1 MNYKDSVFLPTT
13 PFAMKA
19 NLREREPEILKLWE
33 QTKLYK
39 KIRAKT
45 QGFPKFILH
54 SGPPYANGHIHVGHG
69 FTSIFKD
76 IVIRAQHLLG
86 HDAPLVPGWDCHGLP
101 IEWKIEEKYRKEGKT
116 KEEIDIQQFRAEC
129 RTFAESWIAIQREE
143 FKRLGLLG
151 DWENPYITMDP
162 DAEAEIVTTFLTF
175 LEKGS
180 VYRRLKPVLWSVI
193 EKTALAEAEVEYED
207 KTSSSIYVRFKIQ
220 ASTDAE
226 LQETSAVI
234 WTTTPWSLPGNRA
247 IAYHPDVEYALLL
260 VQKVEPDSVAIPG
273 EKLLIAKDL
282 IDQVL
287 KKLGIAEAEI
297 LTSFKGTRLEGMKAS
312 HPFVGQGYDHDVP
325 FLPGD
330 HVAVDTGTGLVHTA
344 PSHGI
349 EDYDLGRRYQLEVP
363 ETVLDD
369 GTYASW
375 VPLFA
380 GDHVFKVDDKIIA
393 LLSDSNA
400 LAAKEKIVHSYPH
413 SWRSKAPLIY
423 RTTPQWFISL
433 EANCLRHQALDA
445 IEGVH
450 WYPSQSK
457 NRIKG
462 MVENR
467 PDWCISRQRAWGVP
481 LTIFVHK
488 ETKQPLIDASVN
500 QRIIEAVRKEGAEAW
515 YKNPERFLGHDHD
528 PADYEPIN
536 DILDVWFD
544 SGSTQKFV
552 LEKRPELEFPASLYL
567 EGSDQ
572 HRGWFMS
579 SLLLGCG
586 TKNQAPY
593 KAVVTHGFTVDEQG
607 RKMSKSQGN
616 VVAPDKIAET
626 LGIEILRLW
635 VVSCDYSDDL
645 RIGPEI
651 LKHQE
656 DIYRRFRNTL
666 RYLLGALHGFTSEEH
681 PSLEDMPSLERW
693 VLHRLHQLDTLFK
706 ECTQAY
712 NFQAFYSALHH
723 FCSADL
729 SAFYFDVRKDVVY
742 CDSAQDIK
750 RRATRTVF
758 DLLLNHL
765 LHWLAPVLCF
775 TVEEAWL
782 ARFGE
787 DRESIHLN
795 FLPETP
801 EAWKNEALAQDFD
814 VLRAQRR
821 VITGALEVARSQG
834 LIKSSLQAH
843 VTVFDPQQKML
854 PKVDYAEL
862 AITSSLDI
870 SIEALPSTAF
880 ISSDFD
886 HLGVQVSVASGHKCE
901 RCWRVLKEV
910 GNHPIHSTLCDRCV
924 HVIDE
929 VT

>member
-1 MNYKDSVFLPTT
+1 
-13 PFAMKA
+13 
-19 NLREREPEILKLWE
+19 
-33 QTKLYK
+33 
-39 KIRAKT
+39 
-45 QGFPKFILH
+45 
-54 SGPPYANGHIHVGHG
+54 
-69 FTSIFKD
+69 
-76 IVIRAQHLLG
+76 
-86 HDAPLVPGWDCHGLP
+86 
-101 IEWKIEEKYRKEGKT
+101 
-116 KEEIDIQQFRAEC
+116 
-129 RTFAESWIAIQREE
+129 
-143 FKRLGLLG
+143 LLG

-162 DAEAEIVTTFLTF
+162 DAEAEIVATFLTF

-180 VYRRLKPVLWSVI
+180 VYRGVKPVLWSVV

-207 KTSSSIYVRFKIQ
+207 KTSSSLYVRFKIQ
-220 ASTDAE
+220 TSTDVR
-226 LQETSAVI
+226 LQEASAII

-247 IAYHPDVEYALLL
+247 IAYHPEVDYALLL
-260 VQKVEPDSVAIPG
+260 VRKVEPISLALPQEKILVAQA
-273 EKLLIAKDL
+273 LIE
-282 IDQVL
+282 QVSQ
-287 KKLGIAEAEI
+287 KLGIVDSEVLA
-297 LTSFKGTRLEGMKAS
+297 SFKGIHLEGMKAS
-312 HPFVGQGYDHDVP
+312 HPFAGQGYEHDVP

-344 PSHGI
+344 PSHGV
-349 EDYDLGRRYQLEVP
+349 EDYELGKRYQLEVP

-393 LLSDSNA
+393 LLAESKA
-400 LAAKEKIVHSYPH
+400 LAAKELIRHSYPH

-433 EANCLRHQALDA
+433 DTNHLRQQALSA
-445 IEGVH
+445 IEGVQ

-488 ETKQPLIDASVN
+488 ETKQPLVDSTIN
-500 QRIIEAVRKEGAEAW
+500 QRIIEAVRQEGAEAW
-515 YKNPERFLGHDHD
+515 YKNPDRFLGHEYSI
-528 PADYEPIN
+528 ADYEPIN

-552 LEKRPELEFPASLYL
+552 LEKRPELAFPASLYL

-626 LGIEILRLW
+626 LGVEILRLW

-666 RYLLGALHGFTSEEH
+666 RYLLGALHGFTQEEH
-681 PSLEDMPSLERW
+681 IPFQEMPTLERW
-693 VLHRLHQLDTLFK
+693 VLHRLYQLDRLFK
-706 ECTQAY
+706 ESVQAY

-729 SAFYFDVRKDVVY
+729 SAFYFDIRKDSVY
-742 CDSAQDIK
+742 CDSSQDLK

-758 DLLLNHL
+758 DLVLSHL
-765 LHWLAPVLCF
+765 LHWLSPVLCF
-775 TVEEAWL
+775 TAEEAWL

-787 DRESIHLN
+787 GFESIHLN
-795 FLPETP
+795 FLPEAP
-801 EAWKNEALAQDFD
+801 ESWKDETLEQEFD
-814 VLRAQRR
+814 ILRAQRR
-821 VITGALEVARSQG
+821 VITGALEVARTQG
-834 LIKSSLQAH
+834 LIKSSLQAY
-843 VTVFDPQQKML
+843 VTVFDPQKNML
-854 PKVDYAEL
+854 PRVDYAEL
-862 AITSSLDI
+862 AITSNLTI
-870 SIEALPSTAF
+870 SQETIPSTAF
-880 ISSDFD
+880 TSSDFE
-886 HLGVQVSVASGHKCE
+886 HLGVHISVAPGHKCE
-901 RCWRVLKEV
+901 RCWRVLEEV
-910 GNHPIHSTLCDRCV
+910 GSHSAHTTLCGRCS
-924 HVIDE
+924 HVIE
-929 VT
+929 ELN

>member
-13 PFAMKA
+13 SFAMKA
-19 NLREREPEILKLWE
+19 NLREREPEILKRW
-33 QTKLYK
+33 QHQNLYQ
-39 KIRAKT
+39 KIRHKA
-45 QGFPKFILH
+45 QGLPKFILH

-76 IVIRAQHLLG
+76 IVIRAHHLLG
-86 HDAPLVPGWDCHGLP
+86 YDAPLVPGWDCHGLP

-116 KEEIDIQQFRAEC
+116 KKEIDIQHFRADC
-129 RTFAESWIAIQREE
+129 RAFAEDWIKIQREE

-162 DAEAEIVTTFLTF
+162 EAEADIVATFLTF
-175 LEKGS
+175 LEKRS
-180 VYRRLKPVLWSVI
+180 VYRGVKPVLWSVV
-193 EKTALAEAEVEYED
+193 EETALAEAEVEYED

-220 ASTDAE
+220 ESPDPE
-226 LQETSAVI
+226 FQETSAVI

-247 IAYHPDVEYALLL
+247 IAYHPDVEYA
-260 VQKVEPDSVAIPG
+260 I
-273 EKLLIAKDL
+273 LLIQETEANAFVSPQEKIIIAKEL
-282 IDQVL
+282 IDHIS
-287 KKLGIAEAEI
+287 KKLGIIDAKV
-297 LTSFKGTRLEGMKAS
+297 LSSFKGTRFEGLKAH
-312 HPFVGQGYDHDVP
+312 HPFADQGYDHDVP

-330 HVAVDTGTGLVHTA
+330 HVTVDTGTGLVHTA

-349 EDYDLGRRYQLEVP
+349 EDYDLGKRYHLEVP

-369 GTYASW
+369 GTYAAW

-380 GDHVFKVDDKIIA
+380 GDHVFKVDDKIITFLADNKA
-393 LLSDSNA
+393 LL
-400 LAAKEKIVHSYPH
+400 AKETIVHSYPH

-433 EANCLRHQALDA
+433 EANHLRHQALNA
-445 IEGVH
+445 IEDVD

-488 ETKQPLIDASVN
+488 ETKQPLIDSTLN
-500 QRIIEAVRKEGAEAW
+500 QRIIESVRQEGAEAW
-515 YKNPERFLGHDHD
+515 YKNPERFLGEDYKLT
-528 PADYEPIN
+528 DYEPVN

-552 LEKRPELEFPASLYL
+552 LEKRPELAFPASLYL

-616 VVAPDKIAET
+616 VVAPDKIADT

-666 RYLLGALHGFTSEEH
+666 RYLLGALHGFTLEESIS
-681 PSLEDMPSLERW
+681 PQEMPDLERW
-693 VLHRLHQLDTLFK
+693 VLHRLYQLDTLFK
-706 ECTQAY
+706 ECSQSY

-729 SAFYFDVRKDVVY
+729 SAFYFDIRKDVVY
-742 CDSAQDIK
+742 CDSAQDRK
-750 RRATRTVF
+750 RRATRTLF
-758 DLLLNHL
+758 DLILDRL
-765 LHWLAPVLCF
+765 LHWLSPVLCF
-775 TVEEAWL
+775 TVEEAWG

-787 DRESIHLN
+787 ACESIHLN
-795 FLPETP
+795 HLPKTP
-801 EAWKNEALAQDFD
+801 EAWKNEALAQKFD
-814 VLRAQRR
+814 LLRAQRR
-821 VITGALEVARSQG
+821 VITGALEVARAQG

-854 PKVDYAEL
+854 SSIDYAEL

-870 SIEALPSTAF
+870 SSEMIPEIAF
-880 ISSDFD
+880 TSSDFD
-886 HLGVQVSVASGHKCE
+886 PIGIQVSVAPGHKCE
-901 RCWRVLKEV
+901 RCWRVLEEV
-910 GNHPIHSTLCDRCV
+910 GHHFSHTTLCHRCID
-924 HVIDE
+924 VIE
-929 VT
+929 EGK

>member
-1 MNYKDSVFLPTT
+1 MNYKESVFLPTT
-13 PFAMKA
+13 SFAMKA
-19 NLREREPEILKLWE
+19 NLREREPEILKHWE
-33 QTKLYK
+33 QEKLYD

-45 QGFPKFILH
+45 QGLPKFILH

-76 IVIRAQHLLG
+76 VVIRAQHLLG

-116 KEEIDIQQFRAEC
+116 KEEIDIQQFRNEC
-129 RTFAESWIAIQREE
+129 RNFAEEWINVQREE

-151 DWENPYITMDP
+151 DWDRPYITMNP
-162 DAEAEIVTTFLTF
+162 EAEADIVATFLTF

-180 VYRRLKPVLWSVI
+180 VYRGVKPVLWSVV

-207 KTSSSIYVRFKIQ
+207 KSSSSIYVRFKIQ
-220 ASTDAE
+220 SSDNAQF
-226 LQETSAVI
+226 QEASAVI

-247 IAYHPDVEYALLL
+247 IAYHPDLEYVLVL
-260 VQKVEPDSVAIPG
+260 VQKVEPHSFVVPQ
-273 EKLLIAKDL
+273 EKLLIAKEL
-282 IDQVL
+282 IEQVSN
-287 KKLGIAEAEI
+287 KLGIIASKI
-297 LTSFKGTRLEGMKAS
+297 LSSFKGSNLEGMKAH
-312 HPFVGQGYDHDVP
+312 HPFAGQGYDHDVP

-330 HVAVDTGTGLVHTA
+330 HVTVDTGTGLVHTA

-349 EDYDLGRRYQLEVP
+349 EDYDLGKRYQLEVP
-363 ETVLDD
+363 ETLLDD
-369 GTYASW
+369 GTYAST

-380 GDHVFKVDDKIIA
+380 GDHVFKVDEKIIA
-393 LLSDSNA
+393 LLTDNKA
-400 LAAKEKIVHSYPH
+400 LAAKETIVHSYPH

-423 RTTPQWFISL
+423 RTTPQWFISMD
-433 EANCLRHQALDA
+433 ANQLRPRALKE
-445 IEGVH
+445 IEKVQ

-481 LTIFVHK
+481 LTLFVHK
-488 ETKQPLIDASVN
+488 ETKQPLVDPKVN
-500 QRIIEAVRKEGAEAW
+500 QRIIEAVRQEGAEAW
-515 YKNPERFLGHDHD
+515 YKQPERFLRQDHN
-528 PADYEPIN
+528 PSLYEPIN

-552 LEKRPELEFPASLYL
+552 LERRPELEFPASLYL

-586 TKNQAPY
+586 TKDQAPY

-616 VVAPDKIAET
+616 VVAPEKIADT
-626 LGIEILRLW
+626 LGVEILRLW

-666 RYLLGALHGFTSEEH
+666 RYLLGALHGFVPEERIPH
-681 PSLEDMPSLERW
+681 QEMPELEGW
-693 VLHRLHQLDTLFK
+693 ILHRLYQLNALFK
-706 ECTQAY
+706 ESVQTY
-712 NFQAFYSALHH
+712 NFQSFYSALHH

-729 SAFYFDVRKDVVY
+729 SAFYFDIRKDVVY
-742 CDSAQDIK
+742 CDSQKNLK

-765 LHWLAPVLCF
+765 LHWLSPVLCF
-775 TVEEAWL
+775 TVEEAWQ
-782 ARFGE
+782 ARFGKE
-787 DRESIHLN
+787 VESIHLN
-795 FLPETP
+795 FLPEVPATW
-801 EAWKNEALAQDFD
+801 ENESLAQEFD

-821 VITGALEVARSQG
+821 VITGALEIARSQN

-843 VTVFDPQQKML
+843 VTVFDPQHNMRKAI
-854 PKVDYAEL
+854 DYAEL
-862 AITSSLDI
+862 AITSSLNI
-870 SIEALPSTAF
+870 SHEGVPSTAF
-880 ISSDFD
+880 TSADFN
-886 HLGVQVSVASGHKCE
+886 HLGVHISVAPGHKCE
-901 RCWRVLKEV
+901 RCWRVLEEV
-910 GNHPIHSTLCDRCV
+910 GKDTTHTALCHRCV
-924 HVIDE
+924 HVIE
-929 VT
+929 GAN

>member
-13 PFAMKA
+13 SFAMKA

-33 QTKLYK
+33 HQKLYK
-39 KIRAKT
+39 KIRHKT
-45 QGFPKFILH
+45 QGLPKFILH

-116 KEEIDIQQFRAEC
+116 KEEIDLHQFRADC
-129 RTFAESWIAIQREE
+129 RAFAEDWIQIQRDE

-151 DWENPYITMDP
+151 DWDNPYITMDP

-175 LEKGS
+175 LEKGN
-180 VYRRLKPVLWSVI
+180 VYRGVKPVLWSVV

-220 ASTDAE
+220 TSADSE
-226 LQETSAVI
+226 LQGASAVI

-247 IAYHPDVEYALLL
+247 IAYHPDVDYVILRI
-260 VQKVEPDSVAIPG
+260 QKVDPNSLALSQ
-273 EKLLIAKDL
+273 EKILIAKEL
-282 IDQVL
+282 IDQVS
-287 KKLGIAEAEI
+287 KKLGIIEADI
-297 LTSFKGTRLEGMKAS
+297 LASFKGIRLEGVKAS
-312 HPFVGQGYDHDVP
+312 HPFAGHGYDHEVP

-349 EDYDLGRRYQLEVP
+349 EDYDLGKRYHLEVP

-393 LLSDSNA
+393 LLSNHQA
-400 LAAKEKIVHSYPH
+400 LAAQEKIVHSYPH

-433 EANCLRHQALDA
+433 EANHLRDQALNA
-445 IEGVH
+445 IEDVH

-488 ETKQPLIDASVN
+488 ETNQPLIDSSVN
-500 QRIIEAVRKEGAEAW
+500 QRIIEAVRQEGAEAW
-515 YKNPERFLGHDHD
+515 YKNPKRFLENAD
-528 PADYEPIN
+528 PHVDYEPVH

-552 LEKRPELEFPASLYL
+552 LEKRPELAFPASLYL

-666 RYLLGALHGFTSEEH
+666 RYLLGALHGFTKEESV
-681 PSLEDMPSLERW
+681 PYQEMPDLERW
-693 VLHRLHQLDTLFK
+693 ILHRLYHLDLLFK
-706 ECTQAY
+706 ESVQAY
-712 NFQAFYSALHH
+712 NFQPFYSALHH

-729 SAFYFDVRKDVVY
+729 SAFYFDIRKDVVY
-742 CDSAQDIK
+742 CDSDQDIK

-787 DRESIHLN
+787 GSESIHLN
-795 FLPETP
+795 FLPKTS
-801 EAWKNEALAQDFD
+801 EAWRNDALAQEFD

-821 VITGALEVARSQG
+821 VITGALEVARAQG
-834 LIKSSLQAH
+834 VIKSSLQAH
-843 VTVFDPQQKML
+843 VTVFDPHHKMVST
-854 PKVDYAEL
+854 VDYAEL
-862 AITSSLDI
+862 AITSSLNI
-870 SIEALPSTAF
+870 SVEVIPSTAF
-880 ISSDFD
+880 TSADFN
-886 HLGVQVSVASGHKCE
+886 HLGIHVSVAPGCKCE
-901 RCWRVLKEV
+901 RCWRVLEEV
-910 GNHPIHSTLCDRCV
+910 GNHPTHTTLCNRCI
-924 HVIDE
+924 HVIE
-929 VT
+929 KLK